1 MARQSV
7 YSTRTIS
14 ERMPNARDAR
24 APERPSAS
32 ASAHAKTT
40 INSFVRRRC
49 RWRHGFVF
57 ISDEELEEQ
66 GVTGPFMVGYEL
78 LYNGVPYLLCGLS
91 IHGVLMRRRGGS

>member
-7 YSTRTIS
+7 YPTRTIS

-24 APERPSAS
+24 APGGASAS
-32 ASAHAKTT
+32 ASAKTA

-66 GVTGPFMVGYEL
+66 GITGPFMVGYEL

-91 IHGVLMRRRGGS
+91 IHGVLMQKRGGS